1 MQEEES
7 LESGESEL
15 MFRATAV
22 PQFRSP
28 QHAEEAIE
36 STIFFVNNNCNIKF
50 FTVLSLICNR
60 IR

>member
-1 MQEEES
+1 VQEEEG

-28 QHAEEAIE
+28 QHADEAIE
-36 STIFFVNNNCNIKF
+36 STIFFCQ
-50 FTVLSLICNR
+50 
-60 IR
+60 